1 MWEQQRSGFNLKD
14 YEPHHRVGSRQW
26 VGGGG
31 KTDVWAGCLVLKLFT
46 TGLDDSSGQ
55 NKEAQ
60 TLNKEKKII

>member
-14 YEPHHRVGSRQW
+14 YEPLHRAGSRRW

-31 KTDVWAGCLVLKLFT
+31 KIDVWAGGLVLKLFT
-46 TGLDDSSGQ
+46 AGLDDSSGQ
-55 NKEAQ
+55 NKEVQ